1 MCVCACVRACMRVC
15 VCVCVCVC
23 VPSVLLQIIS
33 ICGSFHAS
41 KTFLTLQCQIHLT
54 RQSPFSV
61 SFPPFFLGE
70 WEVGLEAH
78 VHQWDGVR
86 GGMCVHMCMHVSVC
100 LHLMSVCLCV
110 HARTHARVC
119 VHACMCI
126 HERDRAK
133 ESERECVRAHE
144 RACVRACKCVCLCVH
159 TWKREGVSVC
169 KCVCVAA
176 FFSHKITKHW
186 KDKNWLL

>member
-1 MCVCACVRACMRVC
+1 MRVA
-15 VCVCVCVC
+15 CVC

-41 KTFLTLQCQIHLT
+41 KTFLTLQCQIHLI

-100 LHLMSVCLCV
+100 LHLMSMCLCV
-110 HARTHARVC
+110 HARTRARVCVC
-119 VHACMCI
+119 VHACVCAYMK
-126 HERDRAK
+126 ERAK
-133 ESERECVRAHE
+133 ESERECVREHE
-144 RACVRACKCVCLCVH
+144 RACVYVCVCVCIYGRE
-159 TWKREGVSVC
+159 REGVNVC
-169 KCVCVAA
+169 KCVC
-176 FFSHKITKHW
+176 SSI
-186 KDKNWLL
+186 LLSQNHQALERQKLVIIK